1 MEYRFVVLREA
12 GWAALVAIVIVML
25 EALVVFDPAV
35 ITDWTTWAVAIGAGG
50 VRAAAAALLAAFT
63 RGFVLRDEPGA

>member
-12 GWAALVAIVIVML
+12 AWAALVALAIVVL
-25 EALVVFDPAV
+25 EAFVTFDPTA

-50 VRAAAAALLAAFT
+50 VRAAAAAVLAGFT
-63 RGFVLRDEPGA
+63 KGFVLRDESAG